1 MAFMALQAPGDTSAH
16 LIYEFERR
24 AYPVR
29 NGLLT
34 LGRDAASHILIR
46 EPAVSRN
53 HAELRAE
60 DGKFVLHP
68 CGVNPTAVNGATLT
82 EPKSLAEGDKVE
94 VGSAILTFTTKRLPL
109 GVAVIEPATASK
121 REKDISTRRNTIKHP
136 ILAGDLDPDSPRK
149 VPTNIIIGAIAVI
162 VIILYLLGR

>member
-1 MAFMALQAPGDTSAH
+1 MALQAPGDDSAH

-29 NGLLT
+29 NSLLT
-34 LGRDAASHILIR
+34 IGRDASSHILIR

-53 HAELRAE
+53 HAELRSE

-68 CGVNPTAVNGATLT
+68 CGVNPTTVNGATLL
-82 EPKSLAEGDKVE
+82 EPRTLAEGDKVE

-109 GVAVIEPATASK
+109 GVSVIEPAAAAT
-121 REKDISTRRNTIKHP
+121 RDKDISTRRNTIKHP
-136 ILAGDLDPDSPRK
+136 IMAGTLDPDSPRK
-149 VPTNIIIGAIAVI
+149 VPKNVI
-162 VIILYLLGR
+162 VMAIMVIVVILYLLGR

>member
-1 MAFMALQAPGDTSAH
+1 MAFMALKAPDDDSAH
-16 LIYEFERR
+16 LIYESDLR

-29 NGLLT
+29 NSLLT
-34 LGRDAASHILIR
+34 IGRDAASHVLIR

-53 HAELRAE
+53 HAELRLE

-68 CGVNPTAVNGATLT
+68 CGVNPTLVNGVTLA
-82 EPKSLAEGDKVE
+82 EPRSLSEGDKVV

-109 GVAVIEPATASK
+109 GVAVIEPASATK

-136 ILAGDLDPDSPRK
+136 ILASDLDPDSPRR
-149 VPTNIIIGAIAVI
+149 VPTNVIIGAIGVI
-162 VIILYLLGR
+162 VVILYLL